1 MLRWGILGTSFI
13 SDTMAEAIVGSD
25 GSRIEAVAGR
35 DPQRLSGFAAR
46 YGVAKHYS
54 GFDALLDDPEIDV
67 VYVGLPNNMHH
78 QAVIRAAEKG
88 KAILSEKS
96 LTTTMA
102 DADALAQ
109 AVRDNDIFFLEGLM
123 YLCHPLMARVGDI
136 LRSGRLGAIRSVSGL
151 YAADIW
157 KFVNPHGGGTI
168 FNLGCYPASL
178 LHFVIQTGCGP
189 DAFAKRTVS
198 AFGNPSTH
206 DGNICDASLSVRFD
220 NGVLATLQS
229 TDSFGMAHAFSVHG
243 ERGSLRFVS
252 NPWLPIAG
260 ENRLEIS
267 TYGEAPEEIV
277 VLSDH
282 DAFGHQ
288 VRLLETCLKAGWKE
302 APRPAPRLADSLEI
316 MSLLSAWD
324 QQARLSVGAS
334 VSGRSG

>member
-13 SDTMAEAIVGSD
+13 SDTMAEAIIGSD
-25 GSRIEAVAGR
+25 GSKIEAVAGR
-35 DPQRLSGFAAR
+35 DPQRLSDFAAR
-46 YGVAKHYS
+46 HGIAKHYS
-54 GFDALLDDPEIDV
+54 GYDALLDDPAIDV
-67 VYVGLPNNMHH
+67 VYIGLPNNMHH
-78 QAVIRAAEKG
+78 EAVIRAAEKG
-88 KAILSEKS
+88 KAVLSEKS

-102 DADALAQ
+102 EADALAE
-109 AVRDNDIFFLEGLM
+109 AVRANDIFFLEGLM
-123 YLCHPLMARVGDI
+123 YLTHPVIAKVGEI

-157 KFVNPHGGGTI
+157 KFVNPMGGGTI

-178 LHFVIQTGCGP
+178 LHFVMQTACGP
-189 DAFAKRTVS
+189 DAFAQSTTS
-198 AFGNPSTH
+198 AFGNVSAH

-229 TDSFGMAHAFSVHG
+229 TDSFGMSFAFSVHG
-243 ERGSLRFVS
+243 ERASLRFLS

-260 ENRLEIS
+260 ENRLEFCE
-267 TYGEAPEEIV
+267 YGQAPEEIV
-277 VLSDH
+277 ASSDH

-288 VRLLETCLKAGWKE
+288 VRLVETCLRAGWKQ

-324 QQARLSVGAS
+324 QQARASVGAGNTPPS
-334 VSGRSG
+334 P

>member
-13 SDTMAEAIVGSD
+13 SDTMAEAISASD
-25 GSRIEAVAGR
+25 GSRIEAAAGR
-35 DPQRLSGFAAR
+35 DPQRLSDFAAR
-46 YGVAKHYS
+46 HGIARHYS
-54 GFDALLDDPEIDV
+54 GYDALLDDPAIDV

-78 QAVIRAAEKG
+78 EAVIRAAEKG
-88 KAILSEKS
+88 KAVLSEKS

-102 DADALAQ
+102 EAEALAQ
-109 AVRDNDIFFLEGLM
+109 AVRDRGIFFLEGLM
-123 YLCHPLMARVGDI
+123 YLCHPLMAKAGEI

-157 KFVNPHGGGTI
+157 KFVNPMGKGTI

-178 LHFVIQTGCGP
+178 LHYVIQTACGR
-189 DAFAKRTVS
+189 DAFSSRSTSALGNVS
-198 AFGNPSTH
+198 SH

-229 TDSFGMAHAFSVHG
+229 TDSFGMSFSFSIRG
-243 ERGSLRFVS
+243 ERGTLRFLT
-252 NPWLPIAG
+252 NPWLPTAG
-260 ENRLEIS
+260 ENRLEFCE
-267 TYGEAPEEIV
+267 YGQAPEEIV

-288 VRLLETCLKAGWKE
+288 VRLVENCLKAGLKD

-324 QQARLSVGAS
+324 EQARISSAS
-334 VSGRSG
+334 SA